1 MIAISH
7 HTTLRI
13 QFPRSF
19 YLLSIPETLKLH
31 QDASKF
37 VSVQFNLMYLAGVAL
52 ICVGNLAF
60 YWRPVL
66 SLEDLSSLI
75 GSSGSSG
82 DTEVS
87 SDTGSCNAVQLDMTP
102 ASALVPGS
110 PPYHLQ
116 VRGQTRSYTG
126 SFCHLKIF
134 LYQQIISLS
143 SCLEETD

>member
-1 MIAISH
+1 
-7 HTTLRI
+7 
-13 QFPRSF
+13 
-19 YLLSIPETLKLH
+19 
-31 QDASKF
+31 
-37 VSVQFNLMYLAGVAL
+37 MYLAGVAL

-87 SDTGSCNAVQLDMTP
+87 SDTGSCDAVQLDMTP

-116 VRGQTRSYTG
+116 VRGQTKSYWLLLP
-126 SFCHLKIF
+126 SENIF
-134 LYQQIISLS
+134 ISANYKSEQLS
-143 SCLEETD
+143 GGDRLRIKGITILPIMISSYFI

>member
-1 MIAISH
+1 
-7 HTTLRI
+7 
-13 QFPRSF
+13 
-19 YLLSIPETLKLH
+19 
-31 QDASKF
+31 
-37 VSVQFNLMYLAGVAL
+37 MYLAGVAL

-87 SDTGSCNAVQLDMTP
+87 SDTGSCDAVQLDMTP

-116 VRGQTRSYTG
+116 VRAERTD
-126 SFCHLKIF
+126 KI
-134 LYQQIISLS
+134 LLAPSAI
-143 SCLEETD
+143 

>member
-1 MIAISH
+1 
-7 HTTLRI
+7 
-13 QFPRSF
+13 
-19 YLLSIPETLKLH
+19 
-31 QDASKF
+31 
-37 VSVQFNLMYLAGVAL
+37 MYLVGVAL

-87 SDTGSCNAVQLDMTP
+87 ILIMILGSELSRMSQVSSDTGSCNAVELDMTP
-102 ASALVPGS
+102 ASALVQGS

-116 VRGQTRSYTG
+116 VKR
-126 SFCHLKIF
+126 KIF
-134 LYQQIISLS
+134 CYHQQNISLS
-143 SCLEETD
+143 SSLEETD